1 MWDQTVALVHGVED
15 ATCKRGRADRF
26 SSRMP
31 KREDGLI
38 RISGSLRHGQAVNLR
53 LTVGVRPRGSVREQ
67 AEGL

>member
-15 ATCKRGRADRF
+15 AKCKRGRADRF

-38 RISGSLRHGQAVNLR
+38 RISGSLRHGHAVNLR
-53 LTVGVRPRGSVREQ
+53 LTVGVRPRGSARER